1 MKYFVIS
8 DIHSFATEM
17 KWVLRQA
24 GFNKKNKNHTLIV
37 CGDIFDRGNE
47 TLEVYKYLKSIPK
60 KSCILV
66 KGNHESLYFDL

>member
-24 GFNKKNKNHTLIV
+24 GFNKKNKYHTLIV
-37 CGDIFDRGNE
+37 CGDILIVGMKRW
-47 TLEVYKYLKSIPK
+47 KSTNI
-60 KSCILV
+60 
-66 KGNHESLYFDL
+66 

>member
-8 DIHSFATEM
+8 DIHSFATDM

-24 GFNKKNKNHTLIV
+24 GFNKKNKHHTLIV

-60 KSCILV
+60 KR
-66 KGNHESLYFDL
+66 